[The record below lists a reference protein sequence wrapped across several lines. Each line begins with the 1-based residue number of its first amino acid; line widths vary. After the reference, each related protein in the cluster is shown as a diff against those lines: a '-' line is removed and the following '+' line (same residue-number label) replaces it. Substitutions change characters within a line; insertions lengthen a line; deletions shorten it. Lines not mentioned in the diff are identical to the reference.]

1 MPKMVQFGKFLKWD
15 IFGDFQ
21 TMSWRRKVLQNRQL
35 QSALIF
41 KKIILSIGV
50 KMTFKELVFVIT
62 LKSRFQVFS
71 KHLELNYFEKQIV
84 Y

>member
-1 MPKMVQFGKFLKWD
+1 MVQFGKFLKRD

-62 LKSRFQVFS
+62 LKSRFQVLS

>member
-1 MPKMVQFGKFLKWD
+1 
-15 IFGDFQ
+15 
-21 TMSWRRKVLQNRQL
+21 MSWRRKVLQNRQL

-62 LKSRFQVFS
+62 LKSRFQVLS